1 MRENQWKG
9 EVVLAISAMKEFE
22 TFLDSDFQW
31 GVLMEFH
38 LALLAGMIREAH
50 RRGKKLLL
58 HLDLLRGISADEFGC
73 EYACQQLSADGIIST
88 RPKVVETAKKNRKL
102 AVLRLF
108 LIDSRSLEKG
118 IALCGRLEP
127 DYVELLPG
135 IACGILGAIWEEI
148 RAPIMCGG
156 LLRTPEEIRACFQ
169 AGACAVTIS
178 SREAA
183 EAYRKKY
190 REG

>member
-1 MRENQWKG
+1 MKENWSRQ
-9 EVVLAISAMKEFE
+9 VILAISSMKEFE
-22 TFLDSDFQW
+22 AFLISEFDW

-38 LALLAGMIREAH
+38 LALLSGMVREAH
-50 RRGKKLLL
+50 RRGKKLLF
-58 HLDLLRGISADEFGC
+58 HLDLLKGISADEFGC
-73 EYACQQLSADGIIST
+73 EYACQKLMADGIIST
-88 RPKVVETAKKNRKL
+88 RPKVVETARKNRRL
-102 AVLRLF
+102 AILRLF

-118 IALCGRLEP
+118 LALCGALRS

-135 IACGILGAIWEEI
+135 IACGILGRI
-148 RAPIMCGG
+148 REQTDVPFMCGG
-156 LLRTPEEIRACFQ
+156 LLRSPEEIEACFE

-178 SREAA
+178 DRAAA